1 MADRKISQLTPT
13 TTVDLADKYAMARG
27 ANNFYLTYETLQN
40 NLTTPTGS
48 FVKTVNGVSGDSSG
62 NVAVS
67 LASVETGLSSSF
79 PPLPTDGDVYV
90 ISGET
95 ATDRTGSNGES
106 FIYSSASADWFRLSG
121 LDEAGNDARY
131 VNVSGDTM
139 TGDLILSSD
148 PTVALEA
155 ATKQYVD
162 GKTAVG
168 TNGQTLRFN
177 GTTLES
183 TSTIFNNGTSVGI
196 GTTTPKAPL
205 HVNSELKIGSSTLN
219 RDYIQ
224 LLATGDTGSIV
235 NVNEVFKLH
244 ASGSTSTL
252 ELRSDARD
260 IELNA
265 GNNINAKS
273 NRITNVV
280 DPTTTQ
286 DAATKGYVDG
296 LLTSTITGAV
306 WDPTNTQQTYA
317 SATKITFNANSSR
330 QTTTNDSSQVS
341 WSTTNNEMALGEGT
355 WHIMVDIRKDTQTST
370 GVRFFQIQYK
380 TTAGTGTSGT
390 LIDAAPSIVNVNGA
404 ANEKIHMEAFLTVPA
419 STTYYVFTWVASG
432 GDYTARFPKMLCKRI
447 A

>member
-48 FVKTVNGVSGDSSG
+48 FVKTVNGISGDASG

-79 PPLPTDGDVYV
+79 PPLPTDGDMYI

-95 ATDRTGSNGES
+95 ATDRTASNGQS
-106 FIYSSASADWFRLSG
+106 FIYSSASADWFKLSDQ
-121 LDEAGNDARY
+121 DEAANDARY
-131 VNVSGDTM
+131 VNLSGDTM
-139 TGDLILSSD
+139 LGDLILSSD
-148 PTVALEA
+148 PTTALEA

-177 GTTLES
+177 GTTLEATS
-183 TSTIFNNGTSVGI
+183 TLTNNGTTLTSTIPLIADQGSSATEGINIEANNGFSPSLGFLQRGVAQSFLIKETSSPYALSYTD
-196 GTTTPKAPL
+196 GTGTVLRNISVATP
-205 HVNSELKIGSSTLN
+205 T
-219 RDYIQ
+219 
-224 LLATGDTGSIV
+224 TGS
-235 NVNEVFKLH
+235 H
-244 ASGSTSTL
+244 
-252 ELRSDARD
+252 
-260 IELNA
+260 
-265 GNNINAKS
+265 
-273 NRITNVV
+273 
-280 DPTTTQ
+280 
-286 DAATKGYVDG
+286 AATKNYVDG
-296 LLTSTITGAV
+296 LLTSTVTGAV

-317 SATKITFNANSSR
+317 NATKITFNANSSR
-330 QTTTNDSSQVS
+330 QITTNDSSQVS

-370 GVRFFQIQYK
+370 SIRFFQILYK

-404 ANEKIHMEAFLTVPA
+404 AEEKIHMEAFLTVPA
-419 STTYYVFTWVASG
+419 STTYYVFAWVVSG
-432 GDYTARFPKMLCKRI
+432 GSYTGRFPKMLCKRI